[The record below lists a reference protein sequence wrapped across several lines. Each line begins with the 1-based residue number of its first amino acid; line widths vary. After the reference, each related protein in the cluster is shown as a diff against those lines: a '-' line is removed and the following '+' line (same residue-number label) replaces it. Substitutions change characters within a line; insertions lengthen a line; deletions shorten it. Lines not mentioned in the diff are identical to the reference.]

1 MVGAGSWVEAGSWM
15 AVGSSW
21 VGAEG
26 GGSAEVVAM
35 AKVSYNTFAQVIHV
49 LYS

>member
-1 MVGAGSWVEAGSWM
+1 M
-15 AVGSSW
+15 
-21 VGAEG
+21 GAEG

-49 LYS
+49 LKRFPYLTLPVVSWIG